1 MGLGRPVGAAWA
13 ESEGHRSHGH
23 YCGSSVICPMS
34 GLRELSGGLCPSPS
48 PPPHCSPTRH
58 SHSLTPPASGL
69 QNRQFLQGAL
79 RPLTGPAPLDL
90 QPELWE
96 GSGPNWVPSLS
107 DQSSDV
113 RPPTQG
119 PRSVPPTRVRTHES
133 VLQPGAHGDPRRG
146 RSLSP
151 CLPRPDLW
159 PHPQI
164 LIIQA
169 LSRAAFGGTCSQLC

>member
-34 GLRELSGGLCPSPS
+34 GLQELSGGLCPSPS
-48 PPPHCSPTRH
+48 PPPLCSPTRH

-69 QNRQFLQGAL
+69 RNRQFLQGAL

-107 DQSSDV
+107 DQSSDT

-119 PRSVPPTRVRTHES
+119 PRSVPPTRVWTHES

-164 LIIQA
+164 LIIQG